1 MAMTALLK
9 TQDVFDKVEQL
20 AEKRR
25 ALVQLTLTLNILGTY
40 SGTDSN
46 LKNTVVERDA
56 VQKEIELLES
66 ELLSS
71 NK

>member
-46 LKNTVVERDA
+46 LKIVVERDA